1 MHISISADNGKRR
14 NVAYFLILKDAA
26 KINSES
32 CCFIFLVQHAAISE
46 IIKCNFFLLCFH
58 SIKVSAEKLS
68 HVY

>member
-1 MHISISADNGKRR
+1 M
-14 NVAYFLILKDAA
+14 ILKDAA